1 MDAQIM
7 ALENAALERLTQER
21 RESGE
26 LSPEVDATLA
36 AIGVYWDDI
45 EEEYFSIDEYQRVMY
60 EHFADLYSGAPSE
73 N

>member
-1 MDAQIM
+1 MDPQIM
-7 ALENAALERLTQER
+7 TLENAALERLTQER

-36 AIGVYWDDI
+36 AIGVYWDDV
-45 EEEYFSIDEYQRVMY
+45 EEEYFSIDEYQRTMY
-60 EHFADLYSGAPSE
+60 EHFADLYSGAPIE

>member
-1 MDAQIM
+1 MNPQIM
-7 ALENAALERLTQER
+7 TLENAALERLTQER

-60 EHFADLYSGAPSE
+60 EHFADLYSGTPSE

>member
-7 ALENAALERLTQER
+7 TLENAALERLTQER

-26 LSPEVDATLA
+26 LSPEVEATLA
-36 AIGVYWDDI
+36 AIGIYWDDI
-45 EEEYFSIDEYQRVMY
+45 EEEYFNIDEYQKTMY